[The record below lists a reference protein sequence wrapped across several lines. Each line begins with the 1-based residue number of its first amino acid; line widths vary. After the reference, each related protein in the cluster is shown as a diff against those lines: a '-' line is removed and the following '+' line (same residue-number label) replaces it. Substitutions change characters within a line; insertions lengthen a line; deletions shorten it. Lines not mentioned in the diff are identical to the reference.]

1 MFKTFYLIFKFRTRN
16 PQTWVT
22 PEPRAGHVSLQFT
35 ARARAREDEQNVK
48 IQNFEIIFVSMAKAQ
63 HRFTLR
69 WFARTTE
76 KPRLETRSEA
86 TRLGCPAGNPGRGAP
101 LVPGAA
107 AVAGSR

>member
-22 PEPRAGHVSLQFT
+22 PALALDTSAFSLQP
-35 ARARAREDEQNVK
+35 AREDEQNVK